1 MIKKNLQKIFKK
13 ISYGI
18 FLTIYG
24 KVDKIVEA
32 DKNQNV
38 KIFKPNIE
46 GFSKYKVYEVDSARL
61 YTDRI
66 YNTAI
71 ILENSIVKGP
81 SFQLRNH
88 NNSKIEDNI
97 VLSIGTPRK
106 LIKFD
111 GKILSLLTG
120 GGGNENYWHWLY
132 DVLPRLELCNRCIK
146 LENIDYFL
154 FPSLKKK
161 FQLETLDILNIPT
174 KKYLSS
180 EKCRHI
186 KSKKLIVTDH
196 PFAITNNVEEDEL
209 KIPNWILVWLKKKIY

>member
-120 GGGNENYWHWLY
+120 GGGNHEG
-132 DVLPRLELCNRCIK
+132 
-146 LENIDYFL
+146 
-154 FPSLKKK
+154 SL
-161 FQLETLDILNIPT
+161 
-174 KKYLSS
+174 
-180 EKCRHI
+180 
-186 KSKKLIVTDH
+186 
-196 PFAITNNVEEDEL
+196 A
-209 KIPNWILVWLKKKIY
+209 